1 MMPSGQTPKNEG
13 TTPMFA
19 LNSRTI
25 LAVALLATV
34 LAAPASASDGQLTT
48 QQSAIGQNYAEAG
61 PADTNGLIVQQS
73 SQLETKAQVAE
84 PNAPKAVAPQ
94 AQKPQARQ
102 KVTELRPSVA
112 GMRQPS
118 PAAGVHRSSPPLI
131 LGIGY

>member
-1 MMPSGQTPKNEG
+1 
-13 TTPMFA
+13 MFA
-19 LNSRTI
+19 QSSRKI

-48 QQSAIGQNYAEAG
+48 QQSVVGQNYAEAG
-61 PADTNGLIVQQS
+61 PSDTSGLIVQQS
-73 SQLETKAQVAE
+73 SQLETKAQIAE
-84 PNAPKAVAPQ
+84 PNPAPNPTKAAAP
-94 AQKPQARQ
+94 QKPQARQ

-118 PAAGVHRSSPPLI
+118 GAYRSSPPLI